1 MMIYMVMNMRDPYFK
16 TEVNSIRL
24 KMENPKREYE
34 VVVGGELVKVNCVDG
49 WLEFDLGAGQ
59 AVYVLG

>member
-1 MMIYMVMNMRDPYFK
+1 VDYMRDPYFK

-24 KMENPKREYE
+24 KMENPKPEYD
-34 VVVGGELVKVNCVDG
+34 VIVAGELVKVQTIDG